1 MTSSTGVMLVE
12 IGSIFS
18 LGIHRSGYDERLKAD
33 QHLVNR
39 FNEIVVPTSASNR
52 FRPTTGALVL
62 DLLTR
67 Y

>member
-1 MTSSTGVMLVE
+1 MRDIKTE
-12 IGSIFS
+12 
-18 LGIHRSGYDERLKAD
+18 

-39 FNEIVVPTSASNR
+39 FNEVVVPTSASNL
-52 FRPTTGALVL
+52 FRPTTGALAL

>member
-1 MTSSTGVMLVE
+1 MTSSTDDMLVE
-12 IGSIFS
+12 IDRIFS
-18 LGIHRSGYDERLKAD
+18 FGIRRPGYDERLKAD

>member
-12 IGSIFS
+12 IDSIFS
-18 LGIHRSGYDERLKAD
+18 LGISRSGYDERLKAD

-39 FNEIVVPTSASNR
+39 FNKIVVPTSASNR